1 MAVTGGAAVDLFYAQ
16 NLEDYHLAQ
25 AFQVQ
30 ADGFYVD
37 LGAGHPVADNVSFWF
52 YLRGWRGLVVEPQ
65 RRLADLYPH
74 VRPRD
79 RVVAALVADRVGE
92 AEFHEVESMHGF
104 STMLPDAAQAARDLG
119 ATIATV
125 TLPVT
130 TLAALFAEHGVERID
145 FLKIDVEGAEA
156 QVLAGADWGRWRP
169 RIVVLEA
176 VAPGSMAPAWETW
189 DPLLTRNG
197 YRFGLFDGLNR
208 FYVAEE
214 EPELAARLPKEK
226 ADWGSVPHLWGAG
239 RAPESPPHPDHALA
253 RALVDGFLARLPV
266 LDRDLVADFL
276 AAGGAVDPAEARAQV
291 RSDAVAAALGRIA
304 SRYDGGFPPD

>member
-1 MAVTGGAAVDLFYAQ
+1 LDLFYAQ

-25 AFQVQ
+25 AF
-30 ADGFYVD
+30 ADRGDGFYVD
-37 LGAGHPVADNVSFWF
+37 IGAGHPVADNVSFWF

-65 RRLADLYPH
+65 RRLAELYRH

-79 RVVAALVADRVGE
+79 GVFAGLVADRVGE

-119 ATIATV
+119 ASVATV
-125 TLPVT
+125 TVPVT
-130 TLAALFAEHGVERID
+130 TLAALFAQHRVEKVD

-156 QVLAGADWGRWRP
+156 QVLAGADWSRWRP
-169 RIVVLEA
+169 RIIVLEA
-176 VAPGSMAPAWETW
+176 VAPGSMAPAWEAW
-189 DPLLTRNG
+189 EPLLTGNS

-214 EPELAARLPKEK
+214 EPELAARLPQEK

-239 RAPESPPHPDHALA
+239 RAPESPAHPDHALA
-253 RALVDGFLARLPV
+253 RALVDGFLARLPQ
-266 LDRDLVADFL
+266 LDRSLVADLL
-276 AAGGAVDPAEARAQV
+276 AAGGMSTDV

>member
-1 MAVTGGAAVDLFYAQ
+1 LDLFYAQ
-16 NLEDYHLAQ
+16 NLEDYHLAE
-25 AFQVQ
+25 AFKDQ

-65 RRLADLYPH
+65 RRLAELYRH

-79 RVVAALVADRVGE
+79 RVVAALVADRVGK
-92 AEFHEVESMHGF
+92 ADFHEVESMHGF
-104 STMLPDAAQAARDLG
+104 STMLPDAAQAARELG
-119 ATIATV
+119 AAVATLS
-125 TLPVT
+125 LPVT
-130 TLAALFAEHGVERID
+130 TLAALFAEHGVERVD

-156 QVLAGADWGRWRP
+156 QVLAGADWSRWRP

-176 VAPGSMAPAWETW
+176 VAPGTMAPAWEAW
-189 DPLLTRNG
+189 EPLLTRNG

-214 EPELAARLPKEK
+214 EPELAARLPKQK
-226 ADWGSVPHLWGAG
+226 ADWGSVPHLWGTG
-239 RAPESPPHPDHALA
+239 RAPENQAHPDHALA
-253 RALVDGFLARLPV
+253 RALVDGFLARLPL

-276 AAGGAVDPAEARAQV
+276 AAGEGGDAGAARAHV

>member
-1 MAVTGGAAVDLFYAQ
+1 LDLFYAQ
-16 NLEDYHLAQ
+16 NLEDYHLAE
-25 AFQVQ
+25 AFKDQ

-65 RRLADLYPH
+65 RRLAELYPH

-79 RVVAALVADRVGE
+79 RVVAGLVADRVGE
-92 AEFHEVESMHGF
+92 ADFHEVESMHGF
-104 STMLPDAAQAARDLG
+104 STMLPDAAQAARELG
-119 ATIATV
+119 AAVATLS
-125 TLPVT
+125 LPAT
-130 TLAALFAEHGVERID
+130 TLAALFAEHGVERVD

-156 QVLAGADWGRWRP
+156 QVLAGADWSRWRP

-176 VAPGSMAPAWETW
+176 VAPGTMAPAWEAW
-189 DPLLTRNG
+189 EPLLTRNG

-214 EPELAARLPKEK
+214 EPELAARLPKQK

-239 RAPESPPHPDHALA
+239 RAPENQAHPDHALA
-253 RALVDGFLARLPV
+253 RALVDGFLARLPL
-266 LDRDLVADFL
+266 LDRDLVADLL
-276 AAGGAVDPAEARAQV
+276 AAGGGGDAGEARAQV
-291 RSDAVAAALGRIA
+291 RGDAVAAALGRIA

>member
-1 MAVTGGAAVDLFYAQ
+1 LDLFYAQ

-25 AFQVQ
+25 AFKDQ

-52 YLRGWRGLVVEPQ
+52 YLQGWRGVVVEPQ
-65 RRLADLYPH
+65 RRLAELYPH

-79 RVVAALVADRVGE
+79 RVVAALVADRVGK
-92 AEFHEVESMHGF
+92 ADFHEVESMHGF
-104 STMLPDAAQAARDLG
+104 STMLPDAAQAARELG
-119 ATIATV
+119 AAVATLS
-125 TLPVT
+125 LPVT
-130 TLAALFAEHGVERID
+130 TLAALFAEHGVERVD

-156 QVLAGADWGRWRP
+156 QVLAAADWSRWRP

-176 VAPGSMAPAWETW
+176 VAPGTMAPAWEAW
-189 DPLLTRNG
+189 EPLLTRNG

-214 EPELAARLPKEK
+214 EPELAARLPKQK

-239 RAPESPPHPDHALA
+239 RAPENQAHPDHALA
-253 RALVDGFLARLPV
+253 RALVDGFLARLPL

-276 AAGGAVDPAEARAQV
+276 AAGEGGDAGAARAHV
-291 RSDAVAAALGRIA
+291 RSDGVAAALGRIA

>member
-1 MAVTGGAAVDLFYAQ
+1 LDLFYAQ
-16 NLEDYHLAQ
+16 NLEDYHLAE
-25 AFQVQ
+25 AFKDQ

-37 LGAGHPVADNVSFWF
+37 IGAGHPVADNVSFWF

-79 RVVAALVADRVGE
+79 RVVAALVADRVGK
-92 AEFHEVESMHGF
+92 ADFHEVESMHGF
-104 STMLPDAAQAARDLG
+104 STMLPDAAQAARELG
-119 ATIATV
+119 AAVTTV
-125 TLPVT
+125 SLPVT

-156 QVLAGADWGRWRP
+156 QVLADADWSRWRP

-176 VAPGSMAPAWETW
+176 VAPGTMAPAWEAW
-189 DPLLTRNG
+189 EPILTRNG

-214 EPELAARLPKEK
+214 EPELAARLPKQK
-226 ADWGSVPHLWGAG
+226 TAWGSVPHLWGAG
-239 RAPESPPHPDHALA
+239 RAPENQAHPDHALA
-253 RALVDGFLARLPV
+253 RALVDGFLARLPL
-266 LDRDLVADFL
+266 LDRDLVADLL
-276 AAGGAVDPAEARAQV
+276 AAGGGGDAREARTHV
-291 RSDAVAAALGRIA
+291 RGDAVAAALGRIA

>member
-1 MAVTGGAAVDLFYAQ
+1 LDLFYAQ

-25 AFQVQ
+25 AFQGQ
-30 ADGFYVD
+30 ANGFYVD

-65 RRLADLYPH
+65 RRLGGLYPH

-79 RVVAALVADRVGE
+79 RVVAGLVADRVGE
-92 AEFHEVESMHGF
+92 AEFHEVEGMHGF

-119 ATIATV
+119 ATVATV
-125 TLPVT
+125 ILPVT
-130 TLAALFAEHGVERID
+130 TLAALFAEHGIERID

-176 VAPGSMAPAWETW
+176 VAPGSMVPAWEAW
-189 DPLLTRNG
+189 EPLLTRNG

-253 RALVDGFLARLPV
+253 RALVDGFLARLPL
-266 LDRDLVADFL
+266 LDRDLVADLL
-276 AAGGAVDPAEARAQV
+276 AAGGGGEAAEARAQV

-304 SRYDGGFPPD
+304 SRYDGGFPPE

>member
-1 MAVTGGAAVDLFYAQ
+1 MDRPEEPPLDLFYAQ

-25 AFQVQ
+25 AFADR

-37 LGAGHPVADNVSFWF
+37 IGAGHPVADNVSFWF

-65 RRLADLYPH
+65 RRLAELYRH

-79 RVVAALVADRVGE
+79 GVFAGLVADRVGE

-119 ATIATV
+119 ASVATV
-125 TLPVT
+125 SVPVT
-130 TLAALFAEHGVERID
+130 TLAALFAEHGVEKVD

-156 QVLAGADWGRWRP
+156 QVLAGADWSRWRP
-169 RIVVLEA
+169 RIVLLEA
-176 VAPGSMAPAWETW
+176 VAPGSMAPAWEAW
-189 DPLLTRNG
+189 EPLLTGNG

-214 EPELAARLPKEK
+214 EPDLAARLPREK
-226 ADWGSVPHLWGAG
+226 ADWGSVPHLWAAG
-239 RAPESPPHPDHALA
+239 RAPESPGHPDHALA
-253 RALVDGFLARLPV
+253 RALVDGFLARLPQ
-266 LDRDLVADFL
+266 LDRSLIGDLL
-276 AAGGAVDPAEARAQV
+276 AARGISADAS
-291 RSDAVAAALGRIA
+291 SDAVAAALGRIA
-304 SRYDGGFPPD
+304 SRYDGGFPPN

>member
-1 MAVTGGAAVDLFYAQ
+1 
-16 NLEDYHLAQ
+16 
-25 AFQVQ
+25 
-30 ADGFYVD
+30 
-37 LGAGHPVADNVSFWF
+37 
-52 YLRGWRGLVVEPQ
+52 VVEPQ
-65 RRLADLYPH
+65 RRLAELYPH

-79 RVVAALVADRVGE
+79 RVVAALVADRVGK
-92 AEFHEVESMHGF
+92 ADFHEVESMHGF
-104 STMLPDAAQAARDLG
+104 STMLPDAAQAARELG
-119 ATIATV
+119 AAVATLS
-125 TLPVT
+125 LPVT

-156 QVLAGADWGRWRP
+156 QVLAGADWSRWRP

-176 VAPGSMAPAWETW
+176 VAPGTMAPAWEGW
-189 DPLLTRNG
+189 EPLLTGNG

-214 EPELAARLPKEK
+214 EPELAARLPKQK

-239 RAPESPPHPDHALA
+239 RAPENQAHPDHALA
-253 RALVDGFLARLPV
+253 RALVDGFLARLPF
-266 LDRDLVADFL
+266 LDRDLVADL
-276 AAGGAVDPAEARAQV
+276 LAAAGGGDANEARAEV

>member
-1 MAVTGGAAVDLFYAQ
+1 LDLFYAQ
-16 NLEDYHLAQ
+16 NLEDYHLAEAFKDQ
-25 AFQVQ
+25 AE
-30 ADGFYVD
+30 GFYVD

-52 YLRGWRGLVVEPQ
+52 YLQGWRGLVVEPQ
-65 RRLADLYPH
+65 RGLANLYPR

-92 AEFHEVESMHGF
+92 ADFHEVESMHGF
-104 STMLPDAAQAARDLG
+104 STMLPDAAQAARALG
-119 ATIATV
+119 AAVATIS
-125 TLPVT
+125 LPVT

-145 FLKIDVEGAEA
+145 FLKIDVEGAET
-156 QVLAGADWGRWRP
+156 QVLAGADWSRWRP

-176 VAPGSMAPAWETW
+176 VAPGTMAPAWEAW
-189 DPLLTRNG
+189 EPILTRNG

-214 EPELAARLPKEK
+214 EPELAARLPKQK

-239 RAPESPPHPDHALA
+239 RAPENEAHPDHALA
-253 RALVDGFLARLPV
+253 RALVDGFLARLPL
-266 LDRDLVADFL
+266 LDRDLVADLL
-276 AAGGAVDPAEARAQV
+276 AAGGGGDTSAARAHV
-291 RSDAVAAALGRIA
+291 RSEAVAAALGRIA

>member
-1 MAVTGGAAVDLFYAQ
+1 VDLFYAQ

-25 AFQVQ
+25 AFGDQ
-30 ADGFYVD
+30 AQGYYVD
-37 LGAGHPVADNVSFWF
+37 VGAGHPVADNVSFWF

-79 RVVAALVADRVGE
+79 RVAAALVADRVGE

-119 ATIATV
+119 AKVATV
-125 TLPVT
+125 PLPVT
-130 TLAALFAEHGVERID
+130 TLAALFADHGVERVD
-145 FLKIDVEGAEA
+145 FLKVDVEGAEA
-156 QVLAGADWGRWRP
+156 QVLAGADWRRWRP

-176 VAPGSMAPAWETW
+176 VAPGTMAPAWDDWE
-189 DPLLTRNG
+189 PLLLRNG

-214 EPELAARLPKEK
+214 EPELAARLPKTK
-226 ADWGSVPHLWGAG
+226 AEWDKVPHLWGAG
-239 RAPESPPHPDHALA
+239 RAPENPAHPDHALA
-253 RALVDGFLARLPV
+253 RALVDGFLARLPL
-266 LDRDLVADFL
+266 LDRGLLAEL
-276 AAGGAVDPAEARAQV
+276 IAAGGRQGSADV
-291 RSDAVAAALGRIA
+291 RGDAFATALGRIA